1 MPLPDVLPYVI
12 DNRAHT
18 LADVLNDLLH
28 SDAVHALDVVTAYVN
43 VGAFDLVQDGL
54 DDLASLRLLL
64 GSEPDWRA
72 RPASRGRS
80 STSTASTTCPTSAWS
95 SASRPRM
102 R

>member
-1 MPLPDVLPYVI
+1 MNLPYVLPYVI
-12 DNRAHT
+12 DNRAHR
-18 LADVLNDLLH
+18 LADILSDLLH
-28 SDAVHALDVVTAYVN
+28 SDAVNALDVATAYFN
-43 VGAFDLVQDGL
+43 VGAFDLVQGSL
-54 DDLASLRLLL
+54 DELASLRLLL

-80 STSTASTTCPTSAWS
+80 STSTTSTTRPTSVWW